1 MINKG
6 YHLDSNL
13 SQNFTQLENMP
24 QYLKNRIFGQD
35 HIIDSI
41 MEMLTIN
48 IVGLGDDN
56 KPIATFLF
64 TGPTGVGK
72 TELAIEL
79 AKYLDMH
86 FERFDMSEY
95 ADDASYRNLIGGH
108 KGLVGYDEG
117 GLLTNAITEHPYS
130 ILLLDEIEKADKAIY
145 NTFLQVFDYATL
157 KDTKGNAT
165 DFSNTIIIMT
175 SNLGVTEKRGIGFG
189 ENTNVHKGSAVVDFL
204 TPEFRNR
211 IDKILHFNTL
221 TEDMIE
227 PIVKKFLDDLS
238 LKLSKKDINLT
249 ISDNARVH
257 LTAIGFE
264 SAMGARSIKRMIN
277 NEFKKHISN
286 EILFGVLKNGG
297 EITIDIAETE
307 FIYDYQPL
315 YILEIQ
321 HELFTDHF
329 SYDFETSAE
338 AMVYAKNNPGEVIS
352 RAPSGVGYVIK

>member
-1 MINKG
+1 
-6 YHLDSNL
+6 LDSNL

-48 IVGLGDDN
+48 IAGLGDDN

-108 KGLVGYDEG
+108 KGLVGYEEG
-117 GLLTNAITEHPYS
+117 GLLTNAITEHS
-130 ILLLDEIEKADKAIY
+130 FSVLLLDEIEKADKAIY

-157 KDTKGNAT
+157 KDSKGNVT

-211 IDKILHFNTL
+211 IDKILDFNTL

-227 PIVKKFLDDLS
+227 PIVKKFLNDLS
-238 LKLSKKDINLT
+238 LKLLKKDIDLS
-249 ISDNARVH
+249 ISDKARVH

-264 SAMGARSIKRMIN
+264 SAMGARSVKRMIN

-286 EILFGVLKNGG
+286 EILFGVLTNGG
-297 EITIDIAETE
+297 EITIDIDETG
-307 FIYDYQPL
+307 FIYTYQPL
-315 YILEIQ
+315 RVSEYFPVESRDRSQ
-321 HELFTDHF
+321 
-329 SYDFETSAE
+329 YDFLTVDE
-338 AMVYAKNNPGEVIS
+338 AHIYAKKHPGVMVKRTPDGE
-352 RAPSGVGYVIK
+352 GYIIM